1 MALDGAFLRHIKQE
15 LEGSLLGAR
24 VDKIHQPNREE
35 LVVAFRT
42 REAAYRVLFSARANS
57 ARVHFTTIPLE
68 NPKQPPMLCMLLRK
82 KLLGAKLVAIRQPE
96 LERLL
101 HFDFDAINELG
112 DHVTLTLTMEVM
124 GRYSNIIFT
133 GEDGKII
140 DALKRVDGSM
150 SSQRLVLPGL
160 SYRLPPPQDK
170 LCPLSATSQQVVG
183 ALQAL
188 PRDMEL
194 SKGYLAVLQ
203 GVSPIVCRELAHQ
216 VGRGRELTVK
226 TMDEEQYF
234 RAGFF
239 YQQLKDTIQAVSGK
253 PFVAVSPQGKPMDFS
268 FVEIH
273 QYGTAAVVKEGES
286 FSQLL
291 DEFYRERDKQE
302 RMRVREQ
309 DLLRLLSTHSERLSR
324 KIGIQRG
331 ELEQCAGRE
340 GLRVAGDLISANMYQ
355 MEKGLEA
362 VDLPNFYEEGSP
374 LLHIQLDPA
383 LTPSQNAQKYY
394 KEYRKAKTAEEKLTE
409 QIDLA
414 GKELEYLESVLDA
427 LGRAETER
435 DLSEIRAELQ
445 EQGYLRKLRSKKD
458 KPAGVSA
465 PMEFTTSDGFTV
477 LVGRNNRQNDK
488 LTLKTANNND
498 IWFHTKNIPG
508 SHTVLVTQGR
518 QPTETAMEQA
528 AQLAALHSRAK
539 DSSQVPV
546 DYTQI
551 RHVSK
556 PVSYTHLAHLPQRHF
571 GPCPGNPRRA
581 GPGGPGAGR
590 RHRRDSHC
598 GRQPGLRGVLPRPG
612 DEVRLRGSA
621 EGLPAAAGLP
631 AGVCGPG
638 DCHRRRQAHPA
649 GRERRQRGGRHP
661 GRWLRL

>member
-1 MALDGAFLRHIKQE
+1 MALDGSFLRHIKKE
-15 LEGSLLGAR
+15 LEEKLLGAR

-42 REAAYRVLFSARANS
+42 RESAYRVLFSARANS
-57 ARVHFTTIPLE
+57 ARVHFTAIPLE

-82 KLLGAKLVAIRQPE
+82 KLQGAKVIAIRQPE

-112 DHVTLTLTMEVM
+112 DHVTLTLTMEIM
-124 GRYSNIIFT
+124 GRYSNIILSD
-133 GEDGKII
+133 ENGKII
-140 DALKRVDGSM
+140 DALKRVDAEM

-160 SYRLPPPQDK
+160 TYQLPPPQNK
-170 LCPLSATSQQVVG
+170 LCPLTASQQQVVG
-183 ALQAL
+183 ALKDL
-188 PRDMEL
+188 PKDMEL

-239 YQQLKDTIQAVSGK
+239 YQQMRDAVEQVSGR
-253 PFVAVSPQGKPMDFS
+253 PFMAVNAQKKPMDFS
-268 FVEIH
+268 FMEIH
-273 QYGTAAVVKEGES
+273 QYGTAAVVKEAES
-286 FSQLL
+286 FSVLL

-324 KIGIQRG
+324 KINAQQG
-331 ELEQCAGRE
+331 ELEQCANRDAF
-340 GLRVAGDLISANMYQ
+340 RVAGDLISASMYAIP
-355 MEKGLEA
+355 KGA
-362 VDLPNFYEEGSP
+362 ASVDLPNFYEEDQP
-374 LLHIQLDPA
+374 LVHIKLDPA
-383 LTPSQNAQKYY
+383 LNPSQNAQKYY
-394 KEYRKAKTAEEKLTE
+394 KEYRKAKIAEEKLTE

-414 GKELEYLESVLDA
+414 GKELVYLESVLDA
-427 LGRAETER
+427 LARAEAER

-445 EQGYLRKLRSKKD
+445 EQGYLRKLRSKKE
-458 KPAGVSA
+458 KPAAVSA
-465 PMEFTTSDGFTV
+465 PMKFTSSDGFTI

-508 SHTVLVTQGR
+508 SHTVLVTEGKT
-518 QPTETAMEQA
+518 PTETAMEEA

-539 DSSQVPV
+539 DSAQVPV

-551 RHVSK
+551 RNVSK
-556 PVSYTHLAHLPQRHF
+556 PQGAKPGMVIYVNYKTIYVTPEKEADPQ
-571 GPCPGNPRRA
+571 
-581 GPGGPGAGR
+581 
-590 RHRRDSHC
+590 
-598 GRQPGLRGVLPRPG
+598 
-612 DEVRLRGSA
+612 E
-621 EGLPAAAGLP
+621 
-631 AGVCGPG
+631 
-638 DCHRRRQAHPA
+638 
-649 GRERRQRGGRHP
+649 
-661 GRWLRL
+661 

>member
-1 MALDGAFLRHIKQE
+1 MALDGAFLRHIKKE
-15 LEGSLLGAR
+15 LEEKLVGAR

-57 ARVHFTTIPLE
+57 ARVHFTSIPLE

-82 KLLGAKLVAIRQPE
+82 KLQGAKLVAIRQPD

-101 HFDFDAINELG
+101 HFEFDAINELG
-112 DHVTLTLTMEVM
+112 DHVLLTLTMEVM
-124 GRYSNIIFT
+124 GRYSNIILWD
-133 GEDGKII
+133 EQGKIV
-140 DALKRVDGSM
+140 DALKRVDAEM

-160 SYRLPPPQDK
+160 TYHLPPPQSK
-170 LCPLSATSQQVVG
+170 LCPLTTQQQQVVQ

-194 SKGYLAVLQ
+194 SKGFLSVLQ

-239 YQQLKDTIQAVSGK
+239 YQQMKETLDEVSGR
-253 PFVAVSPQGKPMDFS
+253 PFMAVNLQKKPMDFS

-273 QYGTAAVVKEGES
+273 QYGVSAVVKEMES
-286 FSQLL
+286 FSTLL

-309 DLLRLLSTHSERLSR
+309 DLLRLLSTHAERLSR
-324 KIGIQRG
+324 KMNAQRG
-331 ELEQCAGRE
+331 ELEQCANRDE
-340 GLRVAGDLISANMYQ
+340 LRVAGDLVSAHMYAIP
-355 MEKGLEA
+355 KGAAA
-362 VDLPNFYEEGSP
+362 VDLPNFYEEQQP
-374 LLHIQLDPA
+374 LVHIQLDPA

-427 LGRAETER
+427 LARAETER
-435 DLSEIRAELQ
+435 DLAEIRAELQ
-445 EQGYLRKLRSKKD
+445 EQGYLRRLRSKKD
-458 KPAGVSA
+458 KPAAVSA
-465 PMEFTTSDGFTV
+465 PMQFTTSDGFTV
-477 LVGRNNRQNDK
+477 LVGRNNRQNDR

-508 SHTVLVTQGR
+508 SHTVLVTNGR
-518 QPTETAMEQA
+518 EPTETAMEEAAKLA
-528 AQLAALHSRAK
+528 AQHSRAK

-546 DYTQI
+546 DYTQV
-551 RHVSK
+551 RNVSK
-556 PVSYTHLAHLPQRHF
+556 PQGAK
-571 GPCPGNPRRA
+571 PGM
-581 GPGGPGAGR
+581 
-590 RHRRDSHC
+590 
-598 GRQPGLRGVLPRPG
+598 VIY
-612 DEVRLRGSA
+612 VRYKTMYVT
-621 EGLPAAAGLP
+621 P
-631 AGVCGPG
+631 
-638 DCHRRRQAHPA
+638 
-649 GRERRQRGGRHP
+649 
-661 GRWLRL
+661 

>member
-15 LEGSLLGAR
+15 LEGQLLGSR
-24 VDKIHQPNREE
+24 VDKVYQPNREE
-35 LVVAFRT
+35 LLIAFRS
-42 REAAYRVLFSARANS
+42 REAACKVLFSARANS

-82 KLLGAKLVAIRQPE
+82 KLLGAKVVAIRQPE

-101 HFDFDAINELG
+101 HFDFDSINELG

-124 GRYSNIIFT
+124 GRYSNIILSD
-133 GEDGKII
+133 EEGKII
-140 DALKRVDGSM
+140 DALKRVDAEM

-160 SYRLPPPQDK
+160 TYRLPPPQSK
-170 LCPLSATSQQVVG
+170 LCPLSTVSQQVVEG
-183 ALQAL
+183 LKAL

-203 GVSPIVCRELAHQ
+203 GVSPIVCRELAYR

-226 TMDEEQYF
+226 TMDEEQLF

-239 YQQLKDTIQAVSGK
+239 YQQMRDTVEEVSGK
-253 PFVAVSPQGKPMDFS
+253 PYMAVNLQGKPMDFS
-268 FVEIH
+268 FLEIH
-273 QYGTAAVVKEGES
+273 QYGTAAVVKEAES

-291 DEFYRERDKQE
+291 DDFYRERDKQE

-309 DLLRLLSTHSERLSR
+309 DLLKLLSTHSERLSR
-324 KIGIQRG
+324 KIGVQRG
-331 ELEQCAGRE
+331 ELEQCADRD

-355 MEKGLEA
+355 LEKGA
-362 VDLPNFYEEGSP
+362 QSADLANFYEEDAP
-374 LLHIQLDPA
+374 LVHIKLDPA

-409 QIDLA
+409 QISLA
-414 GKELEYLESVLDA
+414 EQELEYLETVLDA
-427 LGRAETER
+427 LARAETER

-445 EQGYLRKLRSKKD
+445 EQGYLRKLRSKKE
-458 KPAGVSA
+458 KPAAVSA
-465 PMEFTTSDGFTV
+465 PMKFTTSDGFTV

-508 SHTVLVTQGR
+508 SHTVLVTEGKA
-518 QPTETAMEQA
+518 PTETAMTEA

-539 DSSQVPV
+539 DSAQVPV

-551 RHVSK
+551 RNVSK
-556 PVSYTHLAHLPQRHF
+556 PVGAK
-571 GPCPGNPRRA
+571 PGMVIYVNYKTIYVTPSQEI
-581 GPGGPGAGR
+581 P
-590 RHRRDSHC
+590 
-598 GRQPGLRGVLPRPG
+598 L
-612 DEVRLRGSA
+612 
-621 EGLPAAAGLP
+621 EG
-631 AGVCGPG
+631 
-638 DCHRRRQAHPA
+638 
-649 GRERRQRGGRHP
+649 
-661 GRWLRL
+661 

>member
-15 LEGSLLGAR
+15 LEGQLLGSR
-24 VDKIHQPNREE
+24 VDKVYQPNREE
-35 LVVAFRT
+35 LLIAFRS
-42 REAAYRVLFSARANS
+42 REAACKVLFSARANS

-82 KLLGAKLVAIRQPE
+82 KLLGAKVVAIRQPE

-101 HFDFDAINELG
+101 HFDFDSINELG

-124 GRYSNIIFT
+124 GRYSNIILSD
-133 GEDGKII
+133 EEGKII
-140 DALKRVDGSM
+140 DALKRVDAEM

-160 SYRLPPPQDK
+160 TYRLPPPQSK
-170 LCPLSATSQQVVG
+170 LCPLSTVSQQVVE
-183 ALQAL
+183 ALKAL

-203 GVSPIVCRELAHQ
+203 GVSPIVCRELAYR

-226 TMDEEQYF
+226 TMDEEQLF

-239 YQQLKDTIQAVSGK
+239 YQQMRDAVEEVSGK
-253 PFVAVSPQGKPMDFS
+253 PYMAVNLQGKPMDFS
-268 FVEIH
+268 FLEIH
-273 QYGTAAVVKEGES
+273 QYGTAAVVKEAES

-291 DEFYRERDKQE
+291 DDFYRERDKQE

-309 DLLRLLSTHSERLSR
+309 DLLKLLSTHSERLSR
-324 KIGIQRG
+324 KIGVQRG
-331 ELEQCAGRE
+331 ELEQCADRD

-355 MEKGLEA
+355 LEKGA
-362 VDLPNFYEEGSP
+362 QSADLANFYEEGTP
-374 LLHIQLDPA
+374 LVHIKLDPA

-409 QIDLA
+409 QISLA
-414 GKELEYLESVLDA
+414 EQELEYLETVLDA
-427 LGRAETER
+427 LARAETER

-445 EQGYLRKLRSKKD
+445 EQGYLRKLRSKKE
-458 KPAGVSA
+458 KPAAVSA
-465 PMEFTTSDGFTV
+465 PMKFTTSDGFTV

-508 SHTVLVTQGR
+508 SHTVLVTEGKA
-518 QPTETAMEQA
+518 PTETAMTEA

-539 DSSQVPV
+539 DSAQVPV

-551 RHVSK
+551 RNVSK
-556 PVSYTHLAHLPQRHF
+556 PVGAKPGMVIYVNYKTIYVTPSQEIPQ
-571 GPCPGNPRRA
+571 
-581 GPGGPGAGR
+581 
-590 RHRRDSHC
+590 
-598 GRQPGLRGVLPRPG
+598 
-612 DEVRLRGSA
+612 
-621 EGLPAAAGLP
+621 EG
-631 AGVCGPG
+631 
-638 DCHRRRQAHPA
+638 
-649 GRERRQRGGRHP
+649 
-661 GRWLRL
+661 

>member
-1 MALDGAFLRHIKQE
+1 MALDGAFLRHIKKE
-15 LEGSLLGAR
+15 LEEKLVGAR

-57 ARVHFTTIPLE
+57 ARVHFTSIPLE

-82 KLLGAKLVAIRQPE
+82 KLQGAKLVAIRQPD

-101 HFDFDAINELG
+101 HFEFDAINELG
-112 DHVTLTLTMEVM
+112 DHVLLTLTMEVM
-124 GRYSNIIFT
+124 GRYSNIILWD
-133 GEDGKII
+133 EQGKIV
-140 DALKRVDGSM
+140 DALKRVDAEM

-160 SYRLPPPQDK
+160 TYHLPPPQNK
-170 LCPLSATSQQVVG
+170 LCPLTTQQQQVVQ

-194 SKGYLAVLQ
+194 SKGFLSVLQ

-239 YQQLKDTIQAVSGK
+239 YQQMKETLDEVSGR
-253 PFVAVSPQGKPMDFS
+253 PFMAVNLQKKPMDFS

-273 QYGTAAVVKEGES
+273 QYGVSAVVKEMES
-286 FSQLL
+286 FSTLL

-309 DLLRLLSTHSERLSR
+309 DLLRLLSTHAERLSR
-324 KIGIQRG
+324 KMNAQRG
-331 ELEQCAGRE
+331 ELEQCANRDE
-340 GLRVAGDLISANMYQ
+340 LRVAGDLVSAHMYAIP
-355 MEKGLEA
+355 KGAAA
-362 VDLPNFYEEGSP
+362 VDLPNFYEEQQP
-374 LLHIQLDPA
+374 LVHIQLDPA

-427 LGRAETER
+427 LARAETER
-435 DLSEIRAELQ
+435 DLAEIRAELQ
-445 EQGYLRKLRSKKD
+445 EQGYLRRLRSKKD
-458 KPAGVSA
+458 KPAAVSA
-465 PMEFTTSDGFTV
+465 PMQFTTSDGFTV
-477 LVGRNNRQNDK
+477 LVGRNNRQNDR

-508 SHTVLVTQGR
+508 SHTVLVTNGR
-518 QPTETAMEQA
+518 EPTETAMEEAAKLA
-528 AQLAALHSRAK
+528 AQHSRAK

-546 DYTQI
+546 DYTKV
-551 RHVSK
+551 RNVSK
-556 PVSYTHLAHLPQRHF
+556 PQGAK
-571 GPCPGNPRRA
+571 PGM
-581 GPGGPGAGR
+581 
-590 RHRRDSHC
+590 
-598 GRQPGLRGVLPRPG
+598 VIY
-612 DEVRLRGSA
+612 VRYKTMYVT
-621 EGLPAAAGLP
+621 P
-631 AGVCGPG
+631 
-638 DCHRRRQAHPA
+638 
-649 GRERRQRGGRHP
+649 
-661 GRWLRL
+661 